1 MAITNSLPKAQRLT
15 SWERFSAARVISWL
29 ILAGVATL
37 FLVPVLWMLSTSLK
51 SSADLANTS
60 WIPQTL
66 EWHNYQDA
74 FSFGQWGRWTLN
86 SLIITIASTI
96 GAVLSTALVGYS
108 FGRLRWPGRD
118 VLFGVVLATMMVPD
132 VVVMIPRFIIFSR
145 IPAYGFQGSEVWV
158 NTFLPLIVPSW
169 LGATAFEIFLM
180 RQFMR
185 NIPTELSEAAK
196 IDGASELRI
205 WCSIALPLSR
215 PVLATVAILK
225 FQGSWQDF
233 MGPLLYLQ
241 DESKY
246 TLQLALRQFEF
257 AAGGSPAWNHLMAA
271 SLVVIRWF
279 HAGEPPAANS
289 NCRSASCSVYL
300 LSSCR

>member
-1 MAITNSLPKAQRLT
+1 MAVTSRIAQAQRMT
-15 SWERFSAARVISWL
+15 SWQRFKVSRIIAWL
-29 ILAGVATL
+29 ILAGVAFL
-37 FLVPVLWMLSTSLK
+37 FVVPVVWMLSTSLK
-51 SSADLANTS
+51 TSADLANPN
-60 WIPQTL
+60 WIPQPL
-66 EWHNYQDA
+66 AWHNYRDA

-86 SLIITIASTI
+86 SLVITIVSTI

-118 VLFGVVLATMMVPD
+118 VLFGLVLATMMVPD

-145 IPAYGFQGSEVWV
+145 IPAFGFQGSDVWV
-158 NTFLPLIVPSW
+158 NTFLPLTVPSW

-185 NIPTELSEAAK
+185 NIPIELSEAAK

-205 WCSIALPLSR
+205 WWSVALPLSR

-271 SLVVIRWF
+271 SLVVMLPVLVIFLIFQRYF
-279 HAGEPPAANS
+279 VQGVNITGLAG
-289 NCRSASCSVYL
+289 R
-300 LSSCR
+300 

>member
-1 MAITNSLPKAQRLT
+1 MTT
-15 SWERFSAARVISWL
+15 SALSRVRKLSSWQRFSASRVIAWL
-29 ILAGVATL
+29 ILLGVTIL
-37 FLVPVLWMLSTSLK
+37 FVVPVLWMLSTSLK
-51 SSADLANTS
+51 TPEDLANSS
-60 WIPQTL
+60 WIPQPL
-66 EWHNYQDA
+66 AWDNYREA
-74 FSFGQWGRWTLN
+74 FSFGQWGQWTLN
-86 SLIITIASTI
+86 SVIITGVSTV
-96 GAVLSTALVGYS
+96 GAVFSTALVGYS

-118 VLFGVVLATMMVPD
+118 ILFGLVLATMMIPD

-145 IPAYGFQGSEVWV
+145 IPAFGFQGSEVWV
-158 NTFLPLIVPSW
+158 NTFLPLTVPSW
-169 LGATAFEIFLM
+169 LGGGAFEIFLM

-185 NIPTELSEAAK
+185 NIPIELSEAAK

-205 WCSIALPLSR
+205 WWSIALPLSR

-225 FQGSWQDF
+225 FQGAWQDF

-271 SLVVIRWF
+271 SLVVMLPVLVIFLLFQRYF
-279 HAGEPPAANS
+279 VQGVNVTGLAG
-289 NCRSASCSVYL
+289 R
-300 LSSCR
+300 

>member
-1 MAITNSLPKAQRLT
+1 MATTQALTRRWQLSGWQRFRFWRVVAWLTLFAITAL
-15 SWERFSAARVISWL
+15 FVI
-29 ILAGVATL
+29 
-37 FLVPVLWMLSTSLK
+37 PVLWMVSTSLK
-51 SSADLANTS
+51 SPSDLANTN

-66 EWHNYQDA
+66 EWRNYRDA

-86 SLIITIASTI
+86 SLIITSVSTA

-118 VLFGVVLATMMVPD
+118 ILFGVVLATMMIPD

-145 IPAYGFQGSEVWV
+145 MPAYGLQGSSVWV
-158 NTFLPLIVPSW
+158 NTFLPLTVPSW
-169 LGATAFEIFLM
+169 LGATGFEIFLM

-185 NIPTELSEAAK
+185 NIPIELSEAAK

-205 WCSIALPLSR
+205 WWSIALPLSR
-215 PVLATVAILK
+215 PVLATVAIFK
-225 FQGSWQDF
+225 FQGAWQDF

-257 AAGGSPAWNHLMAA
+257 AAGGAPAWNQLMAA
-271 SLVVIRWF
+271 SLVVMLPVLVIFLIFQRYF
-279 HAGEPPAANS
+279 VQGINITGLAG
-289 NCRSASCSVYL
+289 R
-300 LSSCR
+300 

>member
-1 MAITNSLPKAQRLT
+1 MTT
-15 SWERFSAARVISWL
+15 SALSRVRKLSSWQRFSASRVIAWL
-29 ILAGVATL
+29 ILLGVTTL
-37 FLVPVLWMLSTSLK
+37 FVVPVLWMLSTSLK
-51 SSADLANTS
+51 TSEDLANPN
-60 WIPQTL
+60 WIPQPL
-66 EWHNYQDA
+66 AWDNYREA
-74 FSFGQWGRWTLN
+74 FSFGQWGQWTLN
-86 SLIITIASTI
+86 SVIITGVSTV
-96 GAVLSTALVGYS
+96 GAVFSTALVGYS

-118 VLFGVVLATMMVPD
+118 ILFGLVLATMMIPD

-145 IPAYGFQGSEVWV
+145 IPAFGFQGSEVWV
-158 NTFLPLIVPSW
+158 NTFLPLTVPSW
-169 LGATAFEIFLM
+169 LGGGAFEIFLM

-185 NIPTELSEAAK
+185 NIPIELSEAAK

-205 WCSIALPLSR
+205 WWSIALPLSR

-225 FQGSWQDF
+225 FQGAWQDF

-271 SLVVIRWF
+271 SLVVMLPVLVIFLLFQRYF
-279 HAGEPPAANS
+279 VQGVNVTGLAG
-289 NCRSASCSVYL
+289 R
-300 LSSCR
+300 